1 MSRYG
6 EEQEQEVTFN
16 RDIKKKHNNKNKH
29 NAFEKAPT

>member
-16 RDIKKKHNNKNKH
+16 RHIKKKHNKNKH

>member
-16 RDIKKKHNNKNKH
+16 RHIKKNNNKNKH